1 MINNSL
7 INPSSIVVAGGSSN
21 LYKPGG
27 KILENIL
34 KGSFKGELYVL
45 NPGSDMVQG
54 IRSWP
59 DVASLPYAE
68 LAILSIPASFC
79 PDTMEALCLKGT
91 KAFIII
97 SAGFG
102 ELDDAGKALESRL
115 VEIAEKYKVALIG
128 PNCIGFMNANHQSVF
143 TTPIPKL
150 SPGGI
155 DFISSSGST
164 AVFIME
170 AGVSLGL
177 RFSGV
182 FTVGNAAQIKVE
194 TVLKYLE
201 QSYVEGQSSKV
212 IMIYIENI
220 DDPGRFIKVSRKL
233 QAKGVQIVALKA
245 GMTEAGSRAASSHTG
260 ALASPSVAVKAMFE
274 KAGIFLCSSREELM
288 YAAIIA
294 GYGLPKGKNIA
305 VITHAG
311 GAGVLMAD
319 ALEKGGM
326 KVPPISGPKAEELL
340 TLLSNGSSVANPI
353 DFLATGTHEDLA
365 VILDHCEKE
374 FDQIDGMAVIFGSP
388 GLFDVSPVY
397 DTLTEKMASLKK
409 PVYPVLPSPV
419 NAAEAQEKFISSG
432 HMFFADESVF
442 GSTLSRMYHSP
453 VFSGQKPAKFK
464 MDEARIREIIDAA
477 DEGYMTPEQH
487 TKLLLAAG
495 FPMVKEWY
503 AHSKEQLEALIP
515 EIEFPVVMKTIGPV
529 HKSDIGGVILGVNNE
544 QEMQMHFQQ
553 LMVKDQVTGVLIQ
566 KMHKGMELFAG
577 SKREDKFGHL
587 VLFGM
592 GGIYLEVL
600 KDVRAILTPA
610 TQEEIESGVS
620 MLQTYPV
627 LRGLRGK
634 KGINIS
640 LFHELIGR
648 ISQLMQI
655 APEIAEMDLN
665 PLLADENG
673 IYGVDARVNIVR
685 K

>member
-7 INPSSIVVAGGSSN
+7 INPSGIVVVGGSSN
-21 LYKPGG
+21 LNKPGG

-34 KGSFKGELYVL
+34 NGSFKGDLYVL
-45 NPGSDMVQG
+45 NPGSEMVQG
-54 IRSWP
+54 IRSYP
-59 DVASLPYAE
+59 DVDSLPLAQ
-68 LAILSIPASFC
+68 LAILSIPAAFC
-79 PDTMEALCLKGT
+79 PDTMEALCKKGT

-102 ELDDAGKALESRL
+102 ELDAAGKALESRL
-115 VEIAEKYKVALIG
+115 LEIAEKYQVALIG

-150 SPGGI
+150 SSGGI

-170 AGVSLGL
+170 AGVRLGL

-182 FTVGNAAQIKVE
+182 YTVGNATQIKVE
-194 TVLKYLE
+194 TVLEYLD
-201 QSYVEGQSSKV
+201 QSYIEGQSSKV

-220 DDPGRFIKVSRKL
+220 DDPDRFIRLTKNLLK
-233 QAKGVQIVALKA
+233 KGVQIVALKA

-274 KAGIFLCSSREELM
+274 KAGIFLCNSREELM

-294 GYGLPKGKNIA
+294 RNGLPKGKNIA

-319 ALEKGGM
+319 ALEKGGL
-326 KVPPISGPKAEELL
+326 KVPAISGQKADELL
-340 TLLSNGSSVANPI
+340 SLLANGSSVSNPI
-353 DFLATGTHEDLA
+353 DFLATGTSQELA
-365 VILDHCEKE
+365 LILDYCERDFE
-374 FDQIDGMAVIFGSP
+374 QIDAMAVIFGSP

-397 DTLTEKMASLKK
+397 DTLAQKMAELKK

-419 NAAEAQEKFISSG
+419 NAAEAQEQFINSG

-442 GSTLSRMYHSP
+442 GTTLSKMYHYP
-453 VFSGQKPAKFK
+453 TFADQKPPQYD
-464 MDEARIREIIDAA
+464 MDEAAIRRIIDGAK
-477 DEGYMTPEQH
+477 DGYLSPDQH
-487 TKLLLAAG
+487 TQLLTAAG
-495 FPMVKEWY
+495 FPMVSEWY
-503 AHSKEQLEALIP
+503 AHTKDQLVSLLP
-515 EIEFPVVMKTIGPV
+515 QIEFPVVMKTIGPV
-529 HKSDIGGVILGVNNE
+529 HKSDIGGVILGVDNE
-544 QEMQMHFQQ
+544 NDMKMHFDQ
-553 LMVKDQVTGVLIQ
+553 LMSKDQVTGVLIQ

-600 KDVRAILTPA
+600 KDVQAILTPL
-610 TQEEIESGVS
+610 TQEEIVTGVS
-620 MLQTYPV
+620 RLQMFPV
-627 LRGLRGK
+627 LRGIRGK
-634 KGINIS
+634 KGINLE
-640 LFHELIGR
+640 LFYELIGR
-648 ISQLMQI
+648 ISQLMQL

-665 PLLADENG
+665 PLLADETG
-673 IYGVDARVNIVR
+673 IYAVDARVNIDR

>member
-7 INPSSIVVAGGSSN
+7 INPSGIVVVGGSSN
-21 LYKPGG
+21 LNKPGG

-34 KGSFKGELYVL
+34 SGSFKGDLYVL
-45 NPGSDMVQG
+45 NPGSEMVQG
-54 IRSWP
+54 IRSYP
-59 DVASLPYAE
+59 NVDSLPLAE
-68 LAILSIPASFC
+68 LAILSIPAAFC
-79 PDTMEALCLKGT
+79 PDTMEALCKKGT

-102 ELDDAGKALESRL
+102 ELDAAGKALESRL
-115 VEIAEKYKVALIG
+115 LEIAEKYRVALIG

-150 SPGGI
+150 SSGGI

-170 AGVSLGL
+170 AGVRLGL

-182 FTVGNAAQIKVE
+182 YTVGNATQIKVE
-194 TVLKYLE
+194 TVLEYLD

-220 DDPGRFIKVSRKL
+220 DDPDRFIRLTKNLLK
-233 QAKGVQIVALKA
+233 KGVQIVALKA

-274 KAGIFLCSSREELM
+274 KAGIFLCNSREELM

-294 GYGLPKGKNIA
+294 RNGLPKGKNIA

-319 ALEKGGM
+319 ALEKGGL
-326 KVPPISGPKAEELL
+326 KVPAISGQKADELL
-340 TLLSNGSSVANPI
+340 SLLANGSSVSNPI
-353 DFLATGTHEDLA
+353 DFLATGTSQELA
-365 VILDHCEKE
+365 LILDYCERDFE
-374 FDQIDGMAVIFGSP
+374 QIDAMAVIFGSP

-397 DTLTEKMASLKK
+397 DTLAQKMAELKK

-419 NAAEAQEKFISSG
+419 NAAEAQEQFINSG

-442 GSTLSRMYHSP
+442 GTTLSKMYHYP
-453 VFSGQKPAKFK
+453 TFADQKPPQYD
-464 MDEARIREIIDAA
+464 MDKAAIRRIIDGAK
-477 DEGYMTPEQH
+477 DGYLSPDQH
-487 TKLLLAAG
+487 TQLLTAAG
-495 FPMVKEWY
+495 FPMVSEWY
-503 AHSKEQLEALIP
+503 AHTKDQLVSLLP
-515 EIEFPVVMKTIGPV
+515 QIEFPVVMKTIGPV
-529 HKSDIGGVILGVNNE
+529 HKSDIGGVILGVDNE
-544 QEMQMHFQQ
+544 NDMKMHFDQ
-553 LMVKDQVTGVLIQ
+553 LMSKDQVSGVLIQ

-600 KDVRAILTPA
+600 KDVQAILTPL
-610 TQEEIESGVS
+610 TREEIVTGISR
-620 MLQTYPV
+620 LQMFPV
-627 LRGLRGK
+627 LRGIRGK
-634 KGINIS
+634 KGINLE
-640 LFHELIGR
+640 LFYELIGR

-665 PLLADENG
+665 PLLADETG
-673 IYGVDARVNIVR
+673 IYAVDARVNIDR